1 MDSGGGLAAACS
13 VTLIGKERSFEF
25 FARLF
30 QVRGSMVVSI
40 SKWRFSSKT
49 IRKDDTNK
57 SRSVDKFGF
66 QRHAARPGFQGLVN
80 ATRFAER
87 SCDSVCSWNSDM
99 PKNRRFS
106 DCPKVAAKPSSADW
120 NILVHLPGVPAHFRT
135 DGRLALSTAAQNSTP
150 HKRSR
155 GPVCCCRGNIHVNG
169 HRDGRV
175 KVCGTRRISPQT
187 LTADA
192 IVQVLRGDTQAIAV
206 LEVCLEPTQDQ
217 STDAARCC
225 LVETPVSLPSCSHNA
240 TCATTGAEG
249 ANGACN
255 RVQQFAVHK
264 QDVLIFFLRRDESRR
279 HRWQFVVRQ

>member
-1 MDSGGGLAAACS
+1 
-13 VTLIGKERSFEF
+13 
-25 FARLF
+25 
-30 QVRGSMVVSI
+30 
-40 SKWRFSSKT
+40 
-49 IRKDDTNK
+49 
-57 SRSVDKFGF
+57 
-66 QRHAARPGFQGLVN
+66 
-80 ATRFAER
+80 
-87 SCDSVCSWNSDM
+87 M

-155 GPVCCCRGNIHVNG
+155 GPVCCGRGNFHVNG

-187 LTADA
+187 LTADV

-206 LEVCLEPTQDQ
+206 LEVVYDKTVEVPRPQVDEPTQDP
-217 STDAARCC
+217 STDAARSC

-240 TCATTGAEG
+240 TCATISAEG
-249 ANGACN
+249 SNSACN
-255 RVQQFAVHK
+255 RVQQFAVHR
-264 QDVLIFFLRRDESRR
+264 QGVLYPFLAQRRIPSSPMTVLSEAIPLRRLCEIPITAQVSVDRHRSTRSQKMIPIIPRRLVSSPVQFHDES
-279 HRWQFVVRQ
+279 WVCP